1 MPAKPCGVN
10 NKSQDALAL
19 ADKSAMECKP
29 RKARSRTC
37 ADHES
42 TLVPPILGRLQT
54 IPSTRSKVDFENL
67 EFTML
72 ALLTAALLS
81 LQAANADRFAGDDT
95 KGSLDMEMVASLHD
109 VPVEANSFTTELII
123 GEDITGKL
131 VVQANSLKTGIGMR
145 DSKMYEYCLE
155 TDKYPTVTFEMR
167 GVTGDAEGLKSKKGT
182 GKIKLHGKL
191 TVRSTT
197 RDIAVP
203 TTYTWKDEQLHLK
216 GTAELKWT
224 DYGVP
229 DPSILISTL
238 YPEIKLSFDLALDK
252 AF

>member
-1 MPAKPCGVN
+1 MCE
-10 NKSQDALAL
+10 SL
-19 ADKSAMECKP
+19 
-29 RKARSRTC
+29 KA
-37 ADHES
+37 
-42 TLVPPILGRLQT
+42 VPKRC
-54 IPSTRSKVDFENL
+54 SKVDFENL
-67 EFTML
+67 GFTML
-72 ALLTAALLS
+72 TFLTVALVS
-81 LQAANADRFAGDDT
+81 LQVANAERFAGDNT

-109 VPVEANSFTTELII
+109 VPVVANSFTTELII
-123 GEDITGKL
+123 EENITGKL

-167 GVTGDAEGLKSKKGT
+167 GVTGNAEGLKSKAGT

-203 TTYTWKDEQLHLK
+203 TTYTWKDDQLHLK
-216 GTAELKWT
+216 GAADLKWT

-238 YPEIKLSFDLALDK
+238 YPEIKLSFDIALDK
-252 AF
+252 TF